1 MKFSSV
7 VVGFFPRC
15 TLYSIFLLN
24 YLDLCNFHRLMI
36 PNIYTHVAEI
46 ICYIR
51 YYFVFFSVCFFYNCV
66 IYKWFFL
73 LHFKW
78 MHYDIN
84 DRVTY
89 QIWYYKYSVIH
100 FGFWWIFDQKRAY
113 STYTKN
119 ESSKMGFAKRLM
131 LFVDF
136 LVQINQRWIID
147 WSLLSPFVSRDIIME
162 NHKQTHAHARTPRDT
177 DR

>member
-1 MKFSSV
+1 MPSRLFLFPYWIKFDRSNVAVADKLLFLS
-7 VVGFFPRC
+7 RC

-51 YYFVFFSVCFFYNCV
+51 YYFVFFSVCFFLNCV
-66 IYKWFFL
+66 IYKWF

-78 MHYDIN
+78 MHNDIN

-89 QIWYYKYSVIH
+89 QIDIINIPWFIC
-100 FGFWWIFDQKRAY
+100 FWWIFVQKRAILG
-113 STYTKN
+113 TQK
-119 ESSKMGFAKRLM
+119 KMS
-131 LFVDF
+131 
-136 LVQINQRWIID
+136 I
-147 WSLLSPFVSRDIIME
+147 E
-162 NHKQTHAHARTPRDT
+162 
-177 DR
+177 